1 MSGLLQ
7 LSALTVRRGGRTPV
21 QNATLAVNPGE
32 FVGLIGPNGAG
43 KTTIL
48 RAALGLV
55 VHEGRSNLAAF
66 PPAARARVAAFMPQ
80 SREIA
85 WPVTVETLVSL
96 GRVGGDDPGAVDRA
110 LERLDLT
117 AFRDRRAT
125 ELSGGEQARALLA
138 RALAQETP
146 LLIADEPAAGLDP
159 AAQLRVMQLFRDLAE
174 EGRGI
179 LASVHDLGLAARF
192 CHRLVVMAGGRI
204 ITEGPPDKVLD
215 DDLLAQ
221 VFGIRAYRT
230 ETETGTILQPVE
242 VVR

>member
-1 MSGLLQ
+1 MSALLQ

-21 QNATLAVNPGE
+21 QGATLKVNPGE

-43 KTTIL
+43 KTTLL

-55 VHEGRSNLAAF
+55 AHEGRSNLAAF

-204 ITEGPPDKVLD
+204 ITEGPPDEVLD
-215 DDLLAQ
+215 DDLLAE